1 MTNKRALECRL
12 KDFLAINHTKSVLL
26 SEENEYLSFQ
36 KIKRLT
42 KAAFIIY
49 GDFKCV
55 IIPSTDNINFGGST
69 KKCQDHIACMYGY
82 KSICAN
88 ERYSKPYKTY
98 FGKVAIDKLLNNM
111 LKENE
116 YCSEVIEAQS
126 DKPHV
131 MTEKDH
137 KNF

>member
-69 KKCQDHIACMYGY
+69 KKCQDHIAAGM
-82 KSICAN
+82 
-88 ERYSKPYKTY
+88 
-98 FGKVAIDKLLNNM
+98 AINQYVLMSDIVNHIKLTLVKLL
-111 LKENE
+111 L
-116 YCSEVIEAQS
+116 
-126 DKPHV
+126 
-131 MTEKDH
+131 T
-137 KNF
+137 NF

>member
-1 MTNKRALECRL
+1 
-12 KDFLAINHTKSVLL
+12 
-26 SEENEYLSFQ
+26 
-36 KIKRLT
+36 
-42 KAAFIIY
+42 
-49 GDFKCV
+49 
-55 IIPSTDNINFGGST
+55 
-69 KKCQDHIACMYGY
+69 MYGY